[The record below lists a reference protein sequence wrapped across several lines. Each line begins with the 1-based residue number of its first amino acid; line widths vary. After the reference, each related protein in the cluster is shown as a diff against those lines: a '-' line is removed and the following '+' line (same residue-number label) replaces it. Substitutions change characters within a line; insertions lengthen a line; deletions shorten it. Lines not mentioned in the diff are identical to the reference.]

1 MKKLLCMLL
10 LLIPVAASAGMT
22 GLSLEEKT
30 EAEKQRALE
39 RIGFVIWTEDYSD
52 WAIEC
57 FDVREDGMIALGFS
71 RSSDSKY
78 VAVLDADGVFQYGCT
93 FRYSAAFL
101 VDWVEN
107 ELGIILL
114 RSNLIGVFD
123 ETGDCIAMR
132 TVKKTD
138 SAFNRYKNALQKP
151 TRSVDG
157 VTYVLRNDH
166 FLSWL
171 STDYCK
177 LVRIDAQG
185 NERVLHEASGAA
197 FAGAAGVFAII
208 VLIGVCLFVHLQ
220 KSDQGR
226 IDNPLNS

>member
-39 RIGFVIWTEDYSD
+39 RIGFVIWTEDYSG

-101 VDWVEN
+101 VDWVEDN
-107 ELGIILL
+107 LGVLTVRGSLL
-114 RSNLIGVFD
+114 CVFD
-123 ETGDCIAMR
+123 ETGGCVSLQDI
-132 TVKKTD
+132 KTNTAL
-138 SAFNRYKNALQKP
+138 SRYQNELRQP
-151 TRSVDG
+151 TRNVDG
-157 VTYVLRNDH
+157 VTYELRNDH

-171 STDYCK
+171 STDYSK

-208 VLIGVCLFVHLQ
+208 VLIGVCLFVQLQ
-220 KSDQGR
+220 KTDQGR